1 MGWDLGAALNVQGL
15 ANILPQRPN
24 VLGALVPAAEVLAR
38 DPKLPLLDPDRIKVG
53 WRIFVENASRIST
66 QPLAAGGGVLREALD
81 SLYKLFGIIRDELKT
96 VGPTPPLVAAG
107 VTIEFDFVSCAQRAF
122 AAVSRR
128 LASEASGMG
137 KPAGTRCEEA

>member
-53 WRIFVENASRIST
+53 WRIFVENASRIRMF
-66 QPLAAGGGVLREALD
+66 ARMRE
-81 SLYKLFGIIRDELKT
+81 
-96 VGPTPPLVAAG
+96 
-107 VTIEFDFVSCAQRAF
+107 QRW
-122 AAVSRR
+122 
-128 LASEASGMG
+128 SGMG
-137 KPAGTRCEEA
+137 IAAGHHDRFRQVFKRRIGPRFRRERRAE